1 MWNFLSSLFTPMVPV
16 PQISADDL
24 KQILDSKMS
33 IVLIDVRTRSELTRG
48 KIPGCIN
55 IPLDELEEV
64 LEQKVPEKDTP
75 LYLYCLSGTRSDKAV
90 RILLQ
95 KGYTSV
101 KSLTSGMLM
110 WRYKKYPI
118 E

>member
-33 IVLIDVRTRSELTRG
+33 IVLIDVRTRSELSRG
-48 KIPGCIN
+48 KIPGCMS
-55 IPLDELEEV
+55 IPLDELEAV
-64 LEQKVPEKDTP
+64 IEQKVPEKDTP
-75 LYLYCLSGTRSDKAV
+75 LYLYCLSGTRSDKAGHF
-90 RILLQ
+90 LLQ